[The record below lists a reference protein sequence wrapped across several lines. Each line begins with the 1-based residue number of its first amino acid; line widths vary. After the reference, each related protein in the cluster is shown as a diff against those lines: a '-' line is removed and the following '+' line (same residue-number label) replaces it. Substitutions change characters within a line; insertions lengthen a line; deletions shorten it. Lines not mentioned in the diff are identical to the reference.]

1 MKTRWTSTTSLLVAL
16 TMIIAACGDDN
27 GDGDGAAGEASDEV
41 AIPASCD
48 DSNGDEAPA
57 DEGEDDALAEDETPA
72 GDEDGAGDLTSLTVG
87 ILPIA
92 DLAPLYY
99 GIDEGF
105 FEEEGLDVSTE
116 IGQGAAEMVPQVLQG
131 DFQFGFGNYVS
142 LMLARENNVDVQI
155 VSNIVNGAERADRGT
170 NALLVDPDN
179 IGSLEELPGA
189 TVAVTTLDN
198 VGEVN
203 VRTTLIANGLD
214 DDVEFVEMP
223 FPDMNAA
230 VESGQVD
237 AAWTAEPFVTLGEA
251 SGLLNLVDP
260 MYETTPSM
268 PLAGIFAD
276 EGWLEDNPEEANAFY
291 RALQRS
297 LAASSDEEAMKGAIV
312 DHTDTEADQVDSL
325 ALANW
330 DPELDETKLHCVAEL
345 ATIYEI
351 LGDHPDMD
359 ALVWSAD

>member
-1 MKTRWTSTTSLLVAL
+1 
-16 TMIIAACGDDN
+16 MIIAACGDDN
-27 GDGDGAAGEASDEV
+27 GAGDGDTEAASDEV

-48 DSNGDEAPA
+48 DNGEEAAA
-57 DEGEDDALAEDETPA
+57 DEDGEDALAEEETA
-72 GDEDGAGDLTSLTVG
+72 DVEQDGAGDLTSITVG

-155 VSNIVNGAERADRGT
+155 VSNIVNGAERPDRGT

-179 IGSLEELPGA
+179 IGSLEDLPGA

-203 VRTTLIANGLD
+203 VRTTLIANGID
-214 DDVEFVEMP
+214 DDIEFVEMP

-251 SGLLNLVDP
+251 AGLLNLADP

-276 EGWLEDNPEEANAFY
+276 ESWLEDNPEEADAFY
-291 RALQRS
+291 SALQRS

-330 DPELDETKLHCVAEL
+330 VPELDMTKLDCVGEL
-345 ATIYEI
+345 ATIYDI
-351 LGDHPDMD
+351 LGDDPDLD
-359 ALVWSAD
+359 ALVWSPDDE